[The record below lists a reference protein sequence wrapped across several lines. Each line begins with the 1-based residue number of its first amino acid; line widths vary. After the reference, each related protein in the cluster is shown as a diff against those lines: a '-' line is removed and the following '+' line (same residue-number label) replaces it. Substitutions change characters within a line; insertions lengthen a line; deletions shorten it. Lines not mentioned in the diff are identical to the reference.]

1 MPKCQDEEKIK
12 KILQEGRKTRQERAE
27 AEASKDKATSQASTQ
42 GIAQATAQDS
52 AQATAQASASGNG
65 DINDKAESICWF
77 CHADVTSLRNNR
89 CAGCKK
95 VS

>member
-1 MPKCQDEEKIK
+1 MK

-27 AEASKDKATSQASTQ
+27 AEASKDKATSQTS
-42 GIAQATAQDS
+42 S
-52 AQATAQASASGNG
+52 KATAQASAQASASGVG

-95 VS
+95 VSLHFVLSHEE